1 MPYKAFFVILQASLV
16 LMFIDCRY
24 GTVIELL
31 MTVQISDYTEAGT
44 LWMTELTTGADLT
57 T

>member
-1 MPYKAFFVILQASLV
+1 MPYKAFFVILQASLE

-31 MTVQISDYTEAGT
+31 MTLQISGSI
-44 LWMTELTTGADLT
+44 
-57 T
+57 